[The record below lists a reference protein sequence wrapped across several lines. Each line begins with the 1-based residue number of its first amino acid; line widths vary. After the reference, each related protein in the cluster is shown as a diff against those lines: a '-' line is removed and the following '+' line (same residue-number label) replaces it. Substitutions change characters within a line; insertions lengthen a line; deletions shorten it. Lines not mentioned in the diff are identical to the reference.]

1 MSLHL
6 STSIPVYTGA
16 PPVEYP
22 STCPHMSLIALV
34 HHLQSTSLRLL
45 TSIPNHTGITYT
57 MSLHLPT
64 SVRVCTGASPGQ
76 CPSTCPQA
84 SLFALAHHLH
94 HVPSFA
100 HTVPNHTYASPT
112 QGPSTY
118 PQASLFTLVH
128 HLQNIPPLP
137 LGKHPC
143 LHMHSLHAMS
153 LPLPTHAP
161 HRIGA
166 SPAQCPSICSQ
177 ASLFVL
183 MHHIRCVPTAR
194 VPHLPYATL
203 LLMLQCCVRQQ
214 MACPVV
220 CEATYGVS
228 RHLPREQR
236 EAHFLQRVADT
247 LRAGGRVLL
256 PVVALGRA
264 QELLLML
271 EEHWEAHP
279 ELQAVPIY
287 QASGMMRKSL
297 KVYETYQEM
306 LNEDIKTLF
315 MHENPFAFHHVTHL
329 KHAGQ
334 FDDVGPCV
342 LMATPSGLQSGVSRD
357 IFEAWCEDRR
367 NTVIL
372 CDFAVQGTL
381 AREILGGPKD
391 ILTKTGGRKKLNCS
405 VAHISFSAHSDYDQ
419 TSTFLD
425 EVKPPHVVLIH
436 GEKTEMMRL
445 KGALEK
451 AAAEKEIPRSVYT
464 PAILQTVKV
473 MREPLRVVRVAGQ
486 LAEKP
491 PHVGQHL
498 KGIMVS
504 GPAGT
509 GAAGSGAAPQ
519 QLLLHPNDLHAFTR
533 LHRGRVT
540 QRQALATDRPFSALR
555 LALEIMFEGVEG
567 SGMLPVT
574 GVKHQRRE
582 DHQGASVQGQ
592 QLQEQQ
598 QQQQQQQQRDASVGG
613 GKGEGPQV
621 KVKQEQPEEHQGV
634 QVAGHGALQG
644 EGQAGHCEGG
654 RNRVADDE
662 RRQQQQQREVTAVR
676 VGDLVTVT
684 YVPECPRGTYGT
696 HVVVEWEGGRVADMV
711 ADAVVAVLLR
721 ETGDAH
727 GRMAAADAAW
737 QAAKREGS
745 DSAAVLAAELGLVAA
760 VVGSQFGPASVDQAN
775 GVVNLEVRRCPLF

>member
-1 MSLHL
+1 MLATSQALEKKRKVEAAHAANPNASNLVEFTPLGAGQEVGRSCMILKYQGKTVMFDCGIHPGFSGVNSLPYLDGNEDVDISKVDVALITHFHL
-6 STSIPVYTGA
+6 DHCAAVPYLLSKTPFKGRMFMTHPTKAVFHQLIRDFARGAKGSSDEALYTEEDVDASMDRIEVVDFLQTLEVAGGIKITPYRAGHVLGAAMFMVEIAGMRCLYTGDYSRV
-16 PPVEYP
+16 PD
-22 STCPHMSLIALV
+22 
-34 HHLQSTSLRLL
+34 R
-45 TSIPNHTGITYT
+45 
-57 MSLHLPT
+57 HLP
-64 SVRVCTGASPGQ
+64 GADTPDVQ
-76 CPSTCPQA
+76 PD
-84 SLFALAHHLH
+84 
-94 HVPSFA
+94 
-100 HTVPNHTYASPT
+100 
-112 QGPSTY
+112 
-118 PQASLFTLVH
+118 
-128 HLQNIPPLP
+128 
-137 LGKHPC
+137 
-143 LHMHSLHAMS
+143 M
-153 LPLPTHAP
+153 
-161 HRIGA
+161 
-166 SPAQCPSICSQ
+166 
-177 ASLFVL
+177 
-183 MHHIRCVPTAR
+183 
-194 VPHLPYATL
+194 
-203 LLMLQCCVRQQ
+203 
-214 MACPVV
+214 VV

-236 EAHFLQRVADT
+236 EAHFLQRVTDT
-247 LRAGGRVLL
+247 LRGGGRVLL

-425 EVKPPHVVLIH
+425 EVKPPHVVLVH

-473 MREPLRVVRVAGQ
+473 TREPLRVVRVAGQ

-519 QLLLHPNDLHAFTR
+519 QLLLHPNDLHAYTR

-555 LALEIMFEGVEG
+555 LALEVMFEGVEG
-567 SGMLPVT
+567 SGMLPVS

-582 DHQGASVQGQ
+582 DPQGASFQG
-592 QLQEQQ
+592 
-598 QQQQQQQQRDASVGG
+598 
-613 GKGEGPQV
+613 
-621 KVKQEQPEEHQGV
+621 
-634 QVAGHGALQG
+634 AGRA
-644 EGQAGHCEGG
+644 
-654 RNRVADDE
+654 
-662 RRQQQQQREVTAVR
+662 
-676 VGDLVTVT
+676 
-684 YVPECPRGTYGT
+684 P
-696 HVVVEWEGGRVADMV
+696 
-711 ADAVVAVLLR
+711 
-721 ETGDAH
+721 
-727 GRMAAADAAW
+727 
-737 QAAKREGS
+737 
-745 DSAAVLAAELGLVAA
+745 
-760 VVGSQFGPASVDQAN
+760 
-775 GVVNLEVRRCPLF
+775 